1 MRMLEDKELLAAH
14 ANEGSET
21 AFATLVERH
30 ISLVYSSALRQT
42 HNPHLAEEITQAVFI
57 LLARKAGKLSR
68 DTVLPGWLCRTAQFA
83 ARNALKAELRRQQ
96 HETKAQ
102 MESLLH
108 EPEPDAWPEIAPLLD
123 AAVAQLSEADRNAI
137 VLRYYQQKPLD
148 EVGRALGLNADA
160 AQKRVA
166 RALEKL
172 RKFFTRRGV
181 ALSAAA
187 IAGAV
192 SANSVQAAPTGLAA
206 KVSVIA
212 AKGAATTTS
221 ITTLVKGTL
230 KIMAWTKAK
239 TAILT
244 GVAVLMAVGIA
255 TGVHAFQSSPA
266 AKLRAALHLKR
277 PPTGTWSY
285 PTIEVQQAI
294 NDFGSNR
301 ANAFPILEQA
311 VRESDSE
318 IRKQAIAGM
327 GFIVRPAI
335 TNPVALL
342 LAHHVVVEKLP
353 RRWIEALQAEP
364 ATNAIPILRT
374 NLFANNDLSSLAL
387 ASLHGLLEAK
397 DIPALADLLV
407 QSHGGTSKQEGLA
420 HLSNAFQAQSVV
432 DRAKDN
438 QQMQRYLPEAIAETI
453 QQNPETVA
461 PFISSVEDLLN
472 DENTDVRFGAAC
484 ALAKCKAANDSRIFK
499 ELTAGLQSR
508 HDDTRPYTDTESLK
522 QLMAIETLQKIGANA
537 KPMIPVLLD
546 YAKSIDQSL
555 MRELAFRAVGHIDN
569 SLRNTIPE
577 VDQALK
583 NDPTLKSQ

>member
-42 HNPHLAEEITQAVFI
+42 RNPHLAEEITQAVFI

-68 DTVLPGWLCRTAQFA
+68 DTVLAGWLCRTAHYA

-96 HETKAQ
+96 HETEAH

-192 SANSVQAAPTGLAA
+192 SANSVQAAPVGLAA

-230 KIMAWTKAK
+230 KIMAWTKIK
-239 TAILT
+239 T
-244 GVAVLMAVGIA
+244 VAVAGVSVILMAGAAEVSVSHFKANDSWRNGNNFTSGWRIQDVFDKTPPQVTILPTKNSNIYGHWWPGKADQRIGLGASFRDILRDIYGVPNTRMVFSGPEPEGRYDVIA
-255 TGVHAFQSSPA
+255 NLPEGSKLALQKKIEKQFGMVPHKAVIETEVWVLKASHPD
-266 AKLRAALHLKR
+266 KLRASVSVSKSPQPENHTEYQYDPETKKMVETLKDESADALVDEMERVFFKAPVFNR
-277 PPTGTWSY
+277 TGLSGGYDLTLSWY
-285 PTIEVQQAI
+285 YQDWEHKVKMPDTIQAI
-294 NDFGSNR
+294 IDQLQESGFQLSST
-301 ANAFPILEQA
+301 
-311 VRESDSE
+311 REKTE
-318 IRKQAIAGM
+318 MLI
-327 GFIVRPAI
+327 
-335 TNPVALL
+335 
-342 LAHHVVVEKLP
+342 VEKV
-353 RRWIEALQAEP
+353 
-364 ATNAIPILRT
+364 
-374 NLFANNDLSSLAL
+374 
-387 ASLHGLLEAK
+387 K
-397 DIPALADLLV
+397 
-407 QSHGGTSKQEGLA
+407 
-420 HLSNAFQAQSVV
+420 
-432 DRAKDN
+432 
-438 QQMQRYLPEAIAETI
+438 
-453 QQNPETVA
+453 
-461 PFISSVEDLLN
+461 
-472 DENTDVRFGAAC
+472 
-484 ALAKCKAANDSRIFK
+484 
-499 ELTAGLQSR
+499 
-508 HDDTRPYTDTESLK
+508 
-522 QLMAIETLQKIGANA
+522 
-537 KPMIPVLLD
+537 
-546 YAKSIDQSL
+546 
-555 MRELAFRAVGHIDN
+555 
-569 SLRNTIPE
+569 
-577 VDQALK
+577 
-583 NDPTLKSQ
+583 